1 MSEVFELRSFCMG
14 TIIDQKVYGEN
25 AKAVAQKVESELKRL
40 EALLSF
46 FLNSSEVSILN
57 SFAGKSYVELSEETM
72 YIIKKAKFFSEICNG
87 AFDISI
93 APLVKRW
100 GIFTDNERIPSQ
112 NEIDNALSLVNYND
126 ILVDFNSKKAKL
138 ARAAQMVDLGA
149 IAKGYA
155 ADIAK
160 QIYENCSIK
169 SAFINIGGNV
179 LAHGNKPD
187 NSEWIIGLQN
197 PTEERG
203 KCIAAVMISDKSMVT
218 SGDYERNFEK
228 NNVRYHHI
236 LDPRTGYP
244 ANSGLMSTTVITK
257 NSIDADALST
267 AIFVQGLE
275 EGVKTIHKIEAT
287 EGIFVTKEKEIYI
300 TKGLEDNFIFTSED
314 KGFSCFVI

>member
-1 MSEVFELRSFCMG
+1 MVEVFELQSFCMG
-14 TIIDQKVYGEN
+14 TIINQKVYGEN
-25 AKAVAQKVESELKRL
+25 AKAAAEKVESELKRL

-46 FLNSSEVSILN
+46 FINSSEVSKLN
-57 SFAGKSYVELSEETM
+57 NSAGKNAVELSKETI
-72 YIIKKAKFFSEICNG
+72 YILEKAKFFSEICNG

-93 APLVKRW
+93 APLVKQW

-112 NEIDNALSLVNYND
+112 KEIDNALRLVNYKD
-126 ILVDFNSKKAKL
+126 ILINFNSKKVKL
-138 ARAAQMVDLGA
+138 ARPQQMIDLGA

-160 QIYENCSIK
+160 KIYRECNIK

-179 LAHGNKPD
+179 LVHGNKPD
-187 NSEWIIGLQN
+187 NSAWRIGLQN
-197 PTEERG
+197 PIEERG
-203 KCIAAVMISDKSMVT
+203 KCIAVVMISDKSMVT

-228 NNVRYHHI
+228 DNVRYHHI

-244 ANSGLMSTTVITK
+244 ANSGLISTTVITK

-275 EGVKTIHKIEAT
+275 EGIKTICKIEDT
-287 EGIFVTKEKEIYI
+287 EAIFITKEKEIYI
-300 TKGLEDNFIFTSED
+300 TEGLKDNFLFISEE
-314 KGFSCFVI
+314 KEFSCFSI